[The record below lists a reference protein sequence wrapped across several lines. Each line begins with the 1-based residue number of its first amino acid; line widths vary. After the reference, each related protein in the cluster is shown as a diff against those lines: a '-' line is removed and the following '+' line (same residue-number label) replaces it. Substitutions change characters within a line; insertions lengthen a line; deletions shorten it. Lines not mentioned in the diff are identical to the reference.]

1 MKKAIIAALAVATIA
16 SCTKQ
21 ESFEGATD
29 TTTTQEIKFSSG
41 IQSRV
46 SGGKWELSDQIGI
59 KAYFYIYTA
68 YEEGYE
74 EGYVDYLS
82 WDEYYTS
89 TPYRA
94 DNAGSWTTF
103 TVESGH
109 SALFFPS
116 FDLMEDYEDYEY
128 YDNLDAGLEIYAF
141 YPYSIYDEQQG
152 YYKLDISDQSDLD
165 ALDVLLGYGSAY
177 GDSSSVE
184 IEFYHN
190 MASMRFNIEAESSIS
205 SLEGL
210 EFEIENVAVVSDP
223 TCILDW
229 STYPTEYG
237 TIEGVVDVADDGLSA
252 SVDMILFPTA
262 YYSGDGLSYIFEL
275 VTVTLKATLNGEA
288 LYANLTTILYA
299 EMQQSFSLVIGKDT
313 IEVGQATIEEWGEI
327 DEATDLTLNEYDGE
341 MTIAEFIEMSATNIP
356 VSNKWIITGDATD
369 EQLEAMSSSFTS
381 SISSYLIN
389 NGRAISVTFTD
400 LTTIP
405 DNLFKSCTALK
416 SISAPEVLSVGDQSF
431 IYCTALQ
438 SVSMP
443 KLTTV
448 GEYAFQYCRSL
459 VSIEFEQLTS
469 VGDNTFHNC
478 YALNT
483 VSLPL
488 LESAGQW
495 AFGYCYVLEQISLPS
510 LEAISDYMFS
520 FCEILQD
527 VSIPKATSIGEY
539 GFMGCYFLE
548 SITLEA
554 VESIG
559 PTAFL
564 NCSSLIEAHFPA
576 VTTINDAALVNC
588 PMITTLSFATNSGV
602 KLTSIIGGIFGPQY
616 NYDVTLTVGAANAEY
631 VTYDVEP
638 YGTLCDAL
646 TVDGV
651 VTAFKKIIV
660 LDE

>member
-59 KAYFYIYTA
+59 EAYFCINQIHENGA
-68 YEEGYE
+68 N
-74 EGYVDYLS
+74 YVS
-82 WDEYYTS
+82 WNDYYTS

-116 FDLMEDYEDYEY
+116 FDLTEAYEY
-128 YDNLDAGLEIYAF
+128 YDEIEAYLEIYAF

-165 ALDVLLGYGSAY
+165 ALDVLLGDGSAY

-184 IEFYHN
+184 LDFYHN
-190 MASMRFNIEAESSIS
+190 MASVKFNIEAESSIS

-223 TCILDW
+223 TYILDW

-262 YYSGDGLSYIFEL
+262 YYSGDGFGYTPSPI
-275 VTVTLKATLNGEA
+275 TVTLKATLNGEA
-288 LYANLTTILYA
+288 LYANLTTNFYA

-341 MTIAEFIEMSATNIP
+341 MTIAEFIEMGLTNIP
-356 VSNKWIITGDATD
+356 VSNKWVITGDATD
-369 EQLEAMSSSFTS
+369 RQLEMMTNSLVSSTDGG
-381 SISSYLIN
+381 INN
-389 NGRAISVTFTD
+389 NGRTISVTFTD

-416 SISAPEVLSVGDQSF
+416 SISAPEVLSVGDDAF
-431 IYCTALQ
+431 IYCTELQ

-443 KLTTV
+443 KLTTA
-448 GEYAFQYCRSL
+448 GECAFQDCQSL
-459 VSIEFEQLTS
+459 KSVEFEQLTS

-478 YALNT
+478 YALST
-483 VSLPL
+483 VSLPR

-495 AFGYCYVLEQISLPS
+495 AFGDCIVLEQISLPS
-510 LEAISDYMFS
+510 LGAISDYMFS
-520 FCEILQD
+520 FCYILQD

-539 GFMGCYFLE
+539 GFMSCFDLE

-559 PTAFL
+559 VTAFL
-564 NCSSLIEAHFPA
+564 SCTSLIEAHFPA
-576 VTTINDAALVNC
+576 VTTVADAAFVNC
-588 PMITTLSFATNSGV
+588 SLITTLSFATNSGV
-602 KLTSIIGGIFGPQY
+602 KLTSVYEGIFGPPFNY
-616 NYDVTLTVGAANAEY
+616 NVTLTVGAANAEY
-631 VTYDVEP
+631 VTCDVEP
-638 YGTLCDAL
+638 HGTLCDVL
-646 TVDGV
+646 TVDGCV
-651 VTAFKKIIV
+651 SEFKEIIV